1 MAGLLGIVASIG
13 RLARRTAVA
22 LLPPREGSAAEA
34 LRAFRAALAVLV
46 AVAATVT
53 SLTLPAHA
61 APATP
66 RAPSTGKP
74 AGRQQPVTL
83 EKTGTDLATG
93 SSSTTTQGDTVQWV
107 VSATNP
113 DGAPANTVITDV
125 IQGGPGSTPQTQSYV
140 PNSLKVPPG
149 FSRQWSTN
157 AGTSFTSTDQGAATN
172 AIRATNPV
180 FASPATGQVVQ
191 IPPPFT
197 PINTATG
204 GDGFTPIL
212 YTATIN
218 GMPTP
223 EVWNIY
229 HHGASSQAAV
239 VCTDLLTNGPCPLPD
254 GTPASWPQPLNS
266 AAVGGTSGDLGST
279 RTPTYVQSGSKLYY
293 AAVSR
298 VTFAEIGVGC
308 IDLQAQK
315 SCGFVPLQTGSGS
328 VVGGVVEAPNGL
340 IYAVSGTGEIL
351 CYDPTANA
359 SCGTFSI
366 GLPPNEGQ
374 GGFTGDYSGT
384 MTVINGKIYVSD
396 NEPVPNPTVMSCF
409 DPTTN
414 AACTG
419 WTTPKVLVTP
429 TAGGAARADNVFA
442 TYDSAGTAIGV
453 CSVVGGV
460 LAETNPPVGTV
471 VCFDFVGNPIAA
483 APGLQTLVSTNVA
496 SGESNFQ
503 IPLTITAP
511 NGHLDTEF
519 PYWIYLGNTPTLNST
534 EYCYDWTTQSPC
546 GSFGNAGV
554 VNGPPNVDGGYTS
567 PYGFAYDGQC
577 KYSLGD
583 VGFLFSMDPTTGAS
597 PCLKTKAQGSL
608 DPSAYYCDGKTG
620 HVTSYGTV
628 SLVDIDPTT
637 VNFAQSSVTVKDSN
651 GAALGTFPFDTTT
664 MKADISSVPISA
676 SPIQVVANLTLISG
690 ASFTPDN
697 QPKMQVTFVGD
708 PPQVCYQTKVSEDC
722 TVTSVSDQATAT
734 TNGMAP
740 VTSNTVTLQV
750 TPGPSC
756 KPELTVLKEVCTS
769 VNPGDCGPGG
779 SGPWA
784 SLTTV
789 APGGTAYWRIT
800 VTNPGTVP
808 VTGITLTDAVTP
820 ACATAAGTFNLA
832 AGANR
837 QVFCNLPDVTAPT
850 TNVVTAT
857 FPGPGGTPI
866 TTPPS
871 EATAN
876 VPSLAIVKEVCTS
889 ATAGDCGPGGNGPWA
904 GITTLPPGG
913 TAYWRITV
921 TNTDGVDINGITLTD
936 AVTPACATAA
946 GTFNLAAG
954 ANRQVFCNLPNVTK
968 PTTNVVTAT
977 FPGPGGTPITT
988 PPSEATANVPSLA
1001 IVKEVCTSA
1010 TVANCIEGGNG
1021 PWAGVTTVPPGATA
1035 YWRITV
1041 TNTDGV
1047 DISGIT
1053 LTDAVTPACATVAG
1067 MFNLPAGAS
1076 TQVFCNLPGITTST
1090 TNVVTASFP
1099 GPGGTPITTPPAE
1112 ATVDVPSLAIV
1123 KEVCTSATA
1132 GDCGPGGNGPWASV
1146 TTVAPGGTA
1155 YWRIT
1160 VTNTGA
1166 VKISGITL
1174 NDAVTPACATAAGT
1188 FDLAAGANKQIFC
1201 NLPNVTKPTT
1211 NVVTATFPGP
1221 GGTPPIT
1228 TPPSEATANVPS
1240 LAIVKEVCTSAVA
1253 ADCGPGGS
1261 GPWAGVTT
1269 VPSGGTAYWRITVT
1283 NDGPSDITGI
1293 TLTDPVTPAC
1303 ATAAGTFNLAAGA
1316 NKQIFCNLPNVTQAT
1331 ANVVTATFPGPGGT
1345 PITTPPA
1352 EATVDAPSLTIL
1364 KEVCTSTTAADCA
1377 SGGSG
1382 PWAKTTIIPSGAT
1395 AYWRITVTNTGTV
1408 PIAGITLTDAVT
1420 PACVTAAGTFNL
1432 ATGANKQVFCDLAN
1446 VTTST
1451 TNVVTATFPGPG
1463 GHPITTP
1470 PSEATA
1476 DVPSLAIVKEV
1487 CTSATAADCGSGG
1500 SGPWASITT
1509 VAPGGTAYWR
1519 ITVTNT
1525 GAVPV
1530 NGITLA
1536 DPVTAGCVTAAGTFN
1551 LAPGADKQIFCNLPN
1566 VTTSTTNVVTATFPG
1581 PGGTPITTPPSEA
1594 AVDVPSLTIVK
1605 EVCAST
1611 TAANCGPGGNGPWAG
1626 ITTLPP
1632 GGTAYW
1638 RITVTNTDGVDING
1652 ITLTDT
1658 VTPACAT
1665 AAGTFNLTPG
1675 ADKQIYCNLPNV
1687 TQSTTN
1693 VVTATFPGPGGTPP
1707 ITTPPSEAT
1716 ANVPSLTINKEV
1728 CTSTTAA
1735 DCGSGGNGP
1744 WASITTV
1751 APGGTA
1757 YWRITVTNTD
1767 GVDINGITL
1776 TDTVTPG
1783 CVTAAGTFN
1792 LTAGTSKQ
1800 IFCNLPNVTTST
1812 TNVVTATFPGP
1823 GGTPPITTPPSEAT
1837 ANVPSLAI
1845 VKEVCTSATAA
1856 DCGSGG
1862 SGPWAGVTTLPPG
1875 GTAYWRITVT
1885 NTDGVDINDITL
1897 NDAVTP
1903 ACATAAGTFNLA
1915 PGANKQ
1921 IFCNLPNVTQ
1931 STTNVV
1937 TATFPGPGGTPI
1949 TTPPSEAT
1957 ANVPSLAIVKEV
1969 CTSTTA
1975 ADCGPGGNGP
1985 WAGITTVAPGGTA
1998 YWRITVTNTDGVDIN
2013 GITLTDTVTPACAT
2027 AAGTFNLTP
2036 GANKQIFCNLP
2047 NVTTSTTNVVT
2058 ATFPGPG
2065 GTPITT
2071 PPSEATANVPSLA
2084 IVKEVCT
2091 SATAADCGPGGNG
2104 PWAGITTV
2112 TPGGTAYWRI
2122 TVTNTDGV
2130 DINDI
2135 TLNDAVT
2142 PACATAAGTFNLAP
2156 GANKQI
2162 FCNLPNV
2169 TQSTTN
2175 VVTAT
2180 FPGPGGTPITTPP
2193 SEATAN
2199 VPSLAIVKEVCTS
2212 TTAAD
2217 CGPGGNG
2224 PWAGITTVAPGGTA
2238 YWRITVTNTDGV
2250 DINGITLTDTVTP
2263 GCVTA
2268 AGTFNLTPGANKQ
2281 IFCNLPNVTT
2291 STTNVVT
2298 ATFPGPGGT
2307 PITTPPSEATAN
2319 VPSLAIVKE
2328 VCTSATAADCGP
2340 GGNGPWAGIT
2350 TVTPGGTAYWRITVT
2365 NTDGVDING
2374 ITLTDAVTP
2383 ACATA
2388 AGTFNLAAGANKQIF
2403 CSSSHLTEST
2413 TNTVAATFPGPGG
2426 TPITTPPS
2434 EATANVPSLTINK
2447 EVCQSDVPGNCAEGG
2462 SGPWG
2467 KETTLHKNDGK
2478 EDCDRDKCKAYWRIT
2493 VTNTGTVDISGIT
2506 LNDQQEAS
2514 CVVAAGTFSLASGQA
2529 KMFFCSSVITE
2540 DTTNTVTASFL
2551 PPNAAPGT
2559 PPITTPP
2566 SSAIARCAP
2575 PCDRDKCNEH
2585 KPEPGDGHGHGG
2597 HGDGMEVGHGPEP
2610 AGYPQPGGGNV
2621 SGPNGGVLPH
2631 TGAAVVPFTLTSAL
2645 LAGLG
2650 ALLVVVVRVRRNR
2663 KGVRSE

>member
-93 SSSTTTQGDTVQWV
+93 SSTTTTQGDTVQWV

-149 FSRQWSTN
+149 FSRQWSTD

-651 GAALGTFPFDTTT
+651 GTTLGTFPFDTTT

-769 VNPGDCGPGG
+769 ANPGDCGPGG

-921 TNTDGVDINGITLTD
+921 TNTGAVPVNDITLTD

-968 PTTNVVTAT
+968 PTTNIVTAT

-1067 MFNLPAGAS
+1067 TFNLPAGAS

-1132 GDCGPGGNGPWASV
+1132 ADCGSGGSGPWAGV

-1166 VKISGITL
+1166 VNISGITL
-1174 NDAVTPACATAAGT
+1174 NDAVTPACATAAET

-1240 LAIVKEVCTSAVA
+1240 LAIVKEVCTSATA

-1261 GPWAGVTT
+1261 GPWAGGTT

-1283 NDGPSDITGI
+1283 NDGPSNITGI

-1316 NKQIFCNLPNVTQAT
+1316 NKQIFCNLANVTQAT

-1432 ATGANKQVFCDLAN
+1432 APGANKQVFCDLAN

-1500 SGPWASITT
+1500 NGPWASITT
-1509 VAPGGTAYWR
+1509 IAPGGTAYWR

-1530 NGITLA
+1530 NDITLA

-1551 LAPGADKQIFCNLPN
+1551 LAPGADKQIYCNLPN

-1611 TAANCGPGGNGPWAG
+1611 TAANCGPGGSGPWVG
-1626 ITTLPP
+1626 VTTLPP
-1632 GGTAYW
+1632 DGTAYW

-1665 AAGTFNLTPG
+1665 AAGTFNLT
-1675 ADKQIYCNLPNV
+1675 
-1687 TQSTTN
+1687 
-1693 VVTATFPGPGGTPP
+1693 
-1707 ITTPPSEAT
+1707 
-1716 ANVPSLTINKEV
+1716 
-1728 CTSTTAA
+1728 
-1735 DCGSGGNGP
+1735 
-1744 WASITTV
+1744 
-1751 APGGTA
+1751 
-1757 YWRITVTNTD
+1757 
-1767 GVDINGITL
+1767 
-1776 TDTVTPG
+1776 
-1783 CVTAAGTFN
+1783 
-1792 LTAGTSKQ
+1792 
-1800 IFCNLPNVTTST
+1800 
-1812 TNVVTATFPGP
+1812 
-1823 GGTPPITTPPSEAT
+1823 
-1837 ANVPSLAI
+1837 
-1845 VKEVCTSATAA
+1845 
-1856 DCGSGG
+1856 
-1862 SGPWAGVTTLPPG
+1862 
-1875 GTAYWRITVT
+1875 
-1885 NTDGVDINDITL
+1885 
-1897 NDAVTP
+1897 
-1903 ACATAAGTFNLA
+1903 

-1998 YWRITVTNTDGVDIN
+1998 YWRITVTNTAGVDIN

-2047 NVTTSTTNVVT
+2047 NVT
-2058 ATFPGPG
+2058 
-2065 GTPITT
+2065 
-2071 PPSEATANVPSLA
+2071 
-2084 IVKEVCT
+2084 
-2091 SATAADCGPGGNG
+2091 
-2104 PWAGITTV
+2104 
-2112 TPGGTAYWRI
+2112 
-2122 TVTNTDGV
+2122 
-2130 DINDI
+2130 
-2135 TLNDAVT
+2135 
-2142 PACATAAGTFNLAP
+2142 
-2156 GANKQI
+2156 
-2162 FCNLPNV
+2162 
-2169 TQSTTN
+2169 QSTTN

-2180 FPGPGGTPITTPP
+2180 FPGPGGTPITTP
-2193 SEATAN
+2193 
-2199 VPSLAIVKEVCTS
+2199 
-2212 TTAAD
+2212 
-2217 CGPGGNG
+2217 
-2224 PWAGITTVAPGGTA
+2224 
-2238 YWRITVTNTDGV
+2238 
-2250 DINGITLTDTVTP
+2250 
-2263 GCVTA
+2263 
-2268 AGTFNLTPGANKQ
+2268 
-2281 IFCNLPNVTT
+2281 
-2291 STTNVVT
+2291 
-2298 ATFPGPGGT
+2298 
-2307 PITTPPSEATAN
+2307 
-2319 VPSLAIVKE
+2319 
-2328 VCTSATAADCGP
+2328 
-2340 GGNGPWAGIT
+2340 
-2350 TVTPGGTAYWRITVT
+2350 
-2365 NTDGVDING
+2365 
-2374 ITLTDAVTP
+2374 
-2383 ACATA
+2383 
-2388 AGTFNLAAGANKQIF
+2388 
-2403 CSSSHLTEST
+2403 
-2413 TNTVAATFPGPGG
+2413 
-2426 TPITTPPS
+2426 
-2434 EATANVPSLTINK
+2434 
-2447 EVCQSDVPGNCAEGG
+2447 
-2462 SGPWG
+2462 
-2467 KETTLHKNDGK
+2467 
-2478 EDCDRDKCKAYWRIT
+2478 
-2493 VTNTGTVDISGIT
+2493 
-2506 LNDQQEAS
+2506 
-2514 CVVAAGTFSLASGQA
+2514 
-2529 KMFFCSSVITE
+2529 
-2540 DTTNTVTASFL
+2540 
-2551 PPNAAPGT
+2551 
-2559 PPITTPP
+2559 
-2566 SSAIARCAP
+2566 
-2575 PCDRDKCNEH
+2575 
-2585 KPEPGDGHGHGG
+2585 
-2597 HGDGMEVGHGPEP
+2597 
-2610 AGYPQPGGGNV
+2610 
-2621 SGPNGGVLPH
+2621 
-2631 TGAAVVPFTLTSAL
+2631 
-2645 LAGLG
+2645 
-2650 ALLVVVVRVRRNR
+2650 
-2663 KGVRSE
+2663 